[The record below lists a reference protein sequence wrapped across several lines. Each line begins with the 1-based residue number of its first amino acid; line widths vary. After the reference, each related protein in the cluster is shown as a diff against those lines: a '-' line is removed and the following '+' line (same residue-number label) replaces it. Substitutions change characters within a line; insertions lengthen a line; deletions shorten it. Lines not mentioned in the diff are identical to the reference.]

1 MSGLIPRNFIDDL
14 LTRVDIVDTIHARV
28 SLKKKGQLYAACCP
42 FHSEK
47 TPSFMVNPVKQFYYC
62 FGCGVSGT
70 AISFMMAYE
79 HLDFVESVESLAAS
93 LGISVPREKGR
104 KAEAAAR
111 AQQKNKNLYTLMEDV
126 AHYYQQHLQK
136 NSAAQAYLEQRD
148 LSREVIERYSLGY
161 IPDGWDAVSKQF
173 SRRSVQKPTQ
183 SYTQQQLLDVGLLI
197 KNEQGRVYDRFRD
210 RIMFPIVDRRGRTI
224 GFGGRVM
231 GDGSPKYLNSPETAI
246 FHKGTELYGF
256 YEARQHTR
264 KLSRIVVVE
273 GYMDVIAL
281 AQFDISYAVATLGT
295 ATTKEHVGH
304 LFRAVSEVIFCFDGD
319 RAGREAA
326 WRALQNSLTVLRDD
340 KDIRFLFLPM
350 GEDPDSQVRKI
361 GREAFEISLQHDS
374 ISMPDYFISHL
385 KKIHNLSTREG
396 KIRFLAEAN
405 DLLQTVPDGGVCRD
419 LKTEIARLTSVD
431 LASLTKRNSRV
442 KNTEPK
448 QNFSRLND
456 RKVRITP
463 IRYAITL
470 LLHRP
475 ALASEVSNL
484 EEIVMFNLPGV
495 ILLAKLIETIEESPH
510 INAAAILDR
519 WRNTQHE
526 ASIVSLMKWQ
536 PKSDDDVMLAREIK
550 DCLRQIRK
558 QAYGKKLENLL
569 QKERINGL
577 DDLEKRDL
585 LALLRECDHPERIE
599 Q

>member
-1 MSGLIPRNFIDDL
+1 
-14 LTRVDIVDTIHARV
+14 
-28 SLKKKGQLYAACCP
+28 
-42 FHSEK
+42 
-47 TPSFMVNPVKQFYYC
+47 
-62 FGCGVSGT
+62 
-70 AISFMMAYE
+70 
-79 HLDFVESVESLAAS
+79 
-93 LGISVPREKGR
+93 
-104 KAEAAAR
+104 
-111 AQQKNKNLYTLMEDV
+111 
-126 AHYYQQHLQK
+126 
-136 NSAAQAYLEQRD
+136 
-148 LSREVIERYSLGY
+148 
-161 IPDGWDAVSKQF
+161 
-173 SRRSVQKPTQ
+173 
-183 SYTQQQLLDVGLLI
+183 
-197 KNEQGRVYDRFRD
+197 
-210 RIMFPIVDRRGRTI
+210 MFPIVDRRGRTI

-231 GDGSPKYLNSPETAI
+231 GDGSPKYLNSPETTL

-326 WRALQNSLTVLRDD
+326 WRALQNSLTVLRDG

-361 GREAFEISLQHDS
+361 GREAFEKSLQRDS
-374 ISMPDYFISHL
+374 ISMTDYLIEHL
-385 KKIHNLSTREG
+385 SKSHNLSSREG
-396 KIRFLAEAN
+396 RASFLAEAGQ
-405 DLLQTVPDGGVCRD
+405 LLQTMPDGLICD
-419 LKTEIARLTSVD
+419 QLKVDVARLTSID
-431 LASLTKRNSRV
+431 LAAFTKRKRKRISA
-442 KNTEPK
+442 EPK
-448 QNFSRLND
+448 QSFSRLNE

-475 ALASEVSNL
+475 ALAAEVSNL

-519 WRNTQHE
+519 WRDTQHE
-526 ASIVSLMKWQ
+526 ASIVSLMRWQ